1 MSGQTVSGQIE
12 HSISDL
18 LNLDE
23 AELVQQLGRLLLT
36 TEQQVSSTSSLT
48 AAQAHGPLP
57 DAELLAGPTDVLER
71 VANRFLKRFNRQLYN
86 LVCNPDDPDNPLIRT
101 TLESGTQSLGLVLGG
116 ALVATF
122 GWLPGIAAVIA
133 AIIVKRII
141 KAGHTAVCEVW
152 REQLEE
158 SEGRE

>member
-12 HSISDL
+12 QSMGDL

-23 AELVQQLGRLLLT
+23 AELVQQLGRLLVT
-36 TEQQVSSTSSLT
+36 TEQQIGSAPSLT
-48 AAQAHGPLP
+48 AAQAQGPSA
-57 DAELLAGPTDVLER
+57 DAALLASPTDVLER

-86 LVCNPDDPDNPLIRT
+86 LICDPNDPDNPLIRT

-158 SEGRE
+158 SEADK